1 MLLVKQKVK
10 TSLPTIKIK
19 ADTIIFEEGWDD
31 YKMFFVVE
39 GSVKLYN
46 ADSGGGE
53 TEVEVI
59 KKHAFFGEIEMYCQR
74 PRTTSAKI
82 LTDVVLVAIRTPFE
96 LEQFTNENKWL
107 MGEMMQTMGDRLSVA
122 NNALVTKLASEMPIS
137 TEPVLE
143 VAQDNSI
150 RRIVRH

>member
-10 TSLPTIKIK
+10 TSLPIIKIK

-31 YKMFFVVE
+31 YKMFFIVE

-46 ADSGGGE
+46 TEGEIE
-53 TEVEVI
+53 TEVAVI
-59 KKHAFFGEIEMYCQR
+59 KKHEFFGEIEMYCKS
-74 PRTTSAKI
+74 PRATSAKI
-82 LTDVVLVAIRTPFE
+82 LTDVSLVAIRTPIE

-107 MGEMMQTMGDRLSVA
+107 MGEMMQTMGDRLSIA
-122 NNALVTKLASEMPIS
+122 NSALISKRESEIVVLK
-137 TEPVLE
+137 EPVLE

-150 RRIVRH
+150 RRIIRH